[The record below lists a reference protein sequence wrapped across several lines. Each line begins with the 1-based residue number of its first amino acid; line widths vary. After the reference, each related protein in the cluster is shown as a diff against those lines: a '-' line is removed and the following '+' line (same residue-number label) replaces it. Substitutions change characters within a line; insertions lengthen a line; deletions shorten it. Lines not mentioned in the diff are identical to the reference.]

1 MALIESFG
9 LTLVIS
15 GPGPLESRFVQP
27 GQWRRISF
35 FSMLWVFWVIGLVE
49 PEKNE
54 AIIFVQETVIAHY
67 FQYYVLSSFVLQDN
81 SVPRILYVLKI

>member
-1 MALIESFG
+1 M
-9 LTLVIS
+9 
-15 GPGPLESRFVQP
+15 
-27 GQWRRISF
+27 
-35 FSMLWVFWVIGLVE
+35 E

-67 FQYYVLSSFVLQDN
+67 FQYYVLSSFVSQDN

>member
-1 MALIESFG
+1 MALTESFG
-9 LTLVIS
+9 LTLAIS
-15 GPGPLESRFVQP
+15 GPGPLESRFVQT
-27 GQWRRISF
+27 GQWRGISF

-67 FQYYVLSSFVLQDN
+67 FQVLCTFLFCVTG
-81 SVPRILYVLKI
+81 